1 MEQLIESQYAKKI
14 KENINL
20 KSQNERL
27 KQELKTQKEKLN
39 DAKIQLHQSV
49 SILIK
54 QTKAKTENNLDKN
67 TIYASYDN
75 IINRIY
81 LKIKKLK
88 NFQGELKEK
97 INESEILKKKIKKVK
112 NIEIQQAKH
121 ELNSSNRNLKK
132 ISKSIEINREIL
144 TNDYTQLSKLR
155 TVYKIKDNEIE
166 QLKQN
171 STFCLNNMTL
181 STAVETKRDNIQNL
195 PLKELLKQLDF
206 YHLQKEKFAKHK
218 KYLTLEKDKYINSIQ
233 IQKNE
238 INSQL
243 EKVNV
248 LKENYEAQI
257 KKTDIPNKIEIIQN
271 LKNVL
276 SQIIIYNNKID
287 KLNYDNEIKSKEY
300 KSKEEI
306 INIKLSEIK
315 EKIRDIRSVI
325 ASNDKDG
332 FDEKEVF
339 IKLDTISK
347 ENQIIE
353 MKNKMSNMII
363 EYEKQI
369 MKLNSEI
376 RSHNRKGRFNMSN
389 KESVSSIN
397 NKPKTNSKNKK
408 IKRDISAKF

>member
-27 KQELKTQKEKLN
+27 KQELKSQKEKLN
-39 DAKIQLHQSV
+39 NAKIQLHQSV

-88 NFQGELKEK
+88 NFQEELKEK

-121 ELNSSNRNLKK
+121 ELNSSNRNLKI
-132 ISKSIEINREIL
+132 ISKSIETNREIL

-155 TVYKIKDNEIE
+155 TVYKNKDNEIE

-171 STFCLNNMTL
+171 STFYLDNLTL
-181 STAVETKRDNIQNL
+181 STAMDTKRDNIQDL
-195 PLKELLKQLDF
+195 PLKDLLKQLDF

-218 KYLTLEKDKYINSIQ
+218 KYLALEKDKYINSIQ

-243 EKVNV
+243 EKVNA

-276 SQIIIYNNKID
+276 SQIIICNNKID

-325 ASNDKDG
+325 SSNDKDG

-376 RSHNRKGRFNMSN
+376 RDHNRKGRFNMSN
-389 KESVSSIN
+389 KEKITSIN
-397 NKPKTNSKNKK
+397 NKRKTNSKNKK
-408 IKRDISAKF
+408 MKRDISAKF